1 MLNNIS
7 FERCLFMNKKQFATK
22 LIASMLSAYF
32 LVPCTSTFG
41 VDSQPESEE
50 AVSLSEKN
58 QEALNDEDAQEY
70 KDEEYEDEQEDE
82 DAQENENKQKNKD
95 AQKSKDKEHSQ
106 KKSILRNPG
115 VQVVGGGIG
124 LGALIF
130 GGPRLWKRFSSG
142 RHPQSPAGGGSV
154 TPPAAPVGSQ
164 TLPEDRTGWNEL
176 HHAAEADN
184 FGAFNGLTITDQRL
198 RQRDTRGRTPF
209 YIAVKYHP
217 ESQIIRNWLDGL
229 DHKLHTVGE
238 GEIGDERFSHI
249 IYDTLV
255 TAVRNDDVQ
264 TLTNLVN
271 TVIPSYTPDL
281 ERDPDINTYF
291 GYEHP
296 RNGRVFDIALRE
308 HHTAAAQ
315 YLLAVVPSCCA
326 YGVAYNSAIHQ
337 DPQARLAELREL
349 KRQGLSLES
358 LAGTPMCI
366 ANALRNAITQFDIF
380 RFYVEECHA
389 LTHLASM
396 NRTPVRMAIR
406 QHIDEG
412 DGNYNP
418 TAPHPIT
425 SRQASELLTYF
436 DQKCNDIPYVAP
448 QQ

>member
-1 MLNNIS
+1 
-7 FERCLFMNKKQFATK
+7 MNKKQFATK

-70 KDEEYEDEQEDE
+70 EDEQEDE

-124 LGALIF
+124 LGVLIF

-142 RHPQSPAGGGSV
+142 RHPQSPTDGDSV
-154 TPPAAPVGSQ
+154 TSSAAPVEPQ
-164 TLPEDRTGWNEL
+164 TLPEDRTDWNEL
-176 HHAAEADN
+176 HDAAEADN

-198 RQRDTRGRTPF
+198 RQRDTRSRTPF

-238 GEIGDERFSHI
+238 GGIGDERFSHI

-271 TVIPSYTPDL
+271 TVMPSYTPDS

-315 YLLAVVPSCCA
+315 CLLAVAPSGSA
-326 YGVAYNSAIHQ
+326 YGVTYNSAIHA

-349 KRQGLSLES
+349 RRQGLSLES
-358 LAGTPMCI
+358 LAGTPIYI
-366 ANALRNAITQFDIF
+366 ANALRNARTQPDIF
-380 RFYVEECHA
+380 RFYIDECNA
-389 LTHLASM
+389 LSHLAPFARAQLRAQLM
-396 NRTPVRMAIR
+396 NSA
-406 QHIDEG
+406 
-412 DGNYNP
+412 
-418 TAPHPIT
+418 
-425 SRQASELLTYF
+425 ELKEYF
-436 DQKCNDIPYVAP
+436 DQKCEEIPYVAP

>member
-58 QEALNDEDAQEY
+58 QEALNDEDTQES
-70 KDEEYEDEQEDE
+70 E
-82 DAQENENKQKNKD
+82 DAQEDENKQKSED
-95 AQKSKDKEHSQ
+95 TQKVKDKKKGQ
-106 KKSILRNPG
+106 KKTILRNPY

-130 GGPRLWKRFSSG
+130 GGSRLWKRFSSG
-142 RHPQSPAGGGSV
+142 RHPQSPADGGSV
-154 TPPAAPVGSQ
+154 TPPAAPVEPQ

-176 HHAAEADN
+176 HDAAEADN
-184 FGAFNGLTITDQRL
+184 LEAFNGLTIADQRL

-238 GEIGDERFSHI
+238 GEIGDELFSHI

-255 TAVRNDDVQ
+255 TAVRNDDVR

-271 TVIPSYTPDL
+271 TVMTNYTPNS
-281 ERDPDINTYF
+281 EIEPNPAIYF
-291 GYEHP
+291 GFEV
-296 RNGRVFDIALRE
+296 RENGRVFDIALRE

-315 YLLAVVPSCCA
+315 CLLAIVPSCCT
-326 YGVAYNSAIHQ
+326 YGVAYNSDIHQ
-337 DPQARLAELREL
+337 DPQARLTELREL
-349 KRQGLSLES
+349 RRQGLSLES
-358 LAGTPMCI
+358 LAGNSMYI

-389 LTHLASM
+389 LTHLAPM
-396 NRTPVRMAIR
+396 NRTLVRMAIS

-412 DGNYNP
+412 DGRYNP

-425 SRQASELLTYF
+425 SAQARELLTYF
-436 DQKCNDIPYVAP
+436 GQKCEEIPYVAP

>member
-1 MLNNIS
+1 
-7 FERCLFMNKKQFATK
+7 MNKKQFAIK
-22 LIASMLSAYF
+22 LMASMLSAYF

-41 VDSQPESEE
+41 VDSQPNSEE
-50 AVSLSEKN
+50 TVSLSEKN

-70 KDEEYEDEQEDE
+70 EDEEYEDEQEDE
-82 DAQENENKQKNKD
+82 DAQEDENKQKNKD

-106 KKSILRNPG
+106 KKSILRNPY
-115 VQVVGGGIG
+115 VDAVGGGIG

-142 RHPQSPAGGGSV
+142 RHPE
-154 TPPAAPVGSQ
+154 SQ
-164 TLPEDRTGWNEL
+164 TLHEDRSGWTEL

-184 FGAFNGLTITDQRL
+184 LGAFNGLTITDQRL

-229 DHKLHTVGE
+229 DHKLHTAGE
-238 GEIGDERFSHI
+238 GEIGDELFSHI

-255 TAVRNDDVQ
+255 TAVHNDDVQ

-271 TVIPSYTPDL
+271 TVMTNYTPDSEITL
-281 ERDPDINTYF
+281 NPARYF
-291 GYEHP
+291 DYEVQG
-296 RNGRVFDIALRE
+296 NGRVFDIALRE

-315 YLLAVVPSCCA
+315 YLLAVAPSCCA
-326 YGVAYNSAIHQ
+326 YGVAYNRDVHAN
-337 DPQARLAELREL
+337 PEARLTELREL
-349 KRQGLSLES
+349 RRQGLSLES
-358 LAGTPMCI
+358 LAGNSIYI
-366 ANALRNAITQFDIF
+366 ANALLNAITQFDIF

-389 LTHLASM
+389 LTHLTPM
-396 NRTPVRMAIR
+396 NRTIVRRAIS

-418 TAPHPIT
+418 TATHPIT
-425 SRQASELLTYF
+425 SAQARELLTYF
-436 DQKCNDIPYVAP
+436 DQKCEKIPYVAP

>member
-1 MLNNIS
+1 
-7 FERCLFMNKKQFATK
+7 MNKKQFATK

-58 QEALNDEDAQEY
+58 QEALNDEDTQESEDAQE
-70 KDEEYEDEQEDE
+70 DEDEQEEEDMQEDE
-82 DAQENENKQKNKD
+82 DEQEEEDTKEDENKQKSED
-95 AQKSKDKEHSQ
+95 TQKVKDKKKGQ
-106 KKSILRNPG
+106 KKTILKNPY
-115 VQVVGGGIG
+115 VDAVGGGIG

-142 RHPQSPAGGGSV
+142 RHPE
-154 TPPAAPVGSQ
+154 SQ
-164 TLPEDRTGWNEL
+164 TLHEDRSGWTEL

-184 FGAFNGLTITDQRL
+184 LGAFNGLTITDQRL

-217 ESQIIRNWLDGL
+217 ESQIIRNWLNGL

-238 GEIGDERFSHI
+238 GEIGDELISDI
-249 IYDTLV
+249 IYDALV

-271 TVIPSYTPDL
+271 TVIPSYKPDP

-291 GYEHP
+291 GYELP
-296 RNGRVFDIALRE
+296 TNGRIFDIALRE

-315 YLLAVVPSCCA
+315 YLLAVAPSCCA
-326 YGVAYNSAIHQ
+326 YGVAYNSDIHQ
-337 DPQARLAELREL
+337 DPQARLTELREL
-349 KRQGLSLES
+349 RRQGLSLES
-358 LAGTPMCI
+358 LAGNSIYI
-366 ANALRNAITQFDIF
+366 ANALLNAITQFDIF

-389 LTHLASM
+389 LTHLTPM
-396 NRTPVRMAIR
+396 NRTIVRRAIS

-425 SRQASELLTYF
+425 SAQARELLTYF
-436 DQKCNDIPYVAP
+436 D
-448 QQ
+448 